1 MTWWQAETKAP
12 ATAYAV
18 AYYRHSAQD
27 RQKNSVEI
35 QSDQVRLW
43 AQQHGVEIIA
53 EFADRGRSGLTAE
66 GRPAFSDMMEWVRT
80 RQDFTQILVL
90 DVSRWGRFQ
99 DIDLSA
105 QYSAECKRHGKEVI
119 YVNLGIENDGS
130 PVYPLVVN
138 FERWRSAQYSRE
150 LSDKV
155 FKGCVKVVQQGY
167 RAGGAAP
174 YATHRIMVDEQ
185 NAPQK
190 VLEHGERKSIQN
202 WRVKLIPGEPQ
213 QVEVV
218 GEIFHQFADR
228 GLDERQIAGVLNNRG
243 VISPGGCPWSPAGVR
258 RILTNRTYAGDAVY
272 NRTSAKLKTPRH
284 RNPPGDWVIAPSA
297 YQPVIPPE
305 VFARVQERLSERRRH
320 VSEAQI
326 WERLKLLHAQY
337 GFLTQSLIAA
347 DADLPCF
354 STVARN
360 CGGITGALYR
370 LYAEVQARARA
381 AVEAK
386 ITELKGKVEAHQ
398 DFLVINDRFTVLI
411 QPAIPALGFESP
423 SWLFRPD
430 HRPAVD
436 VTLGVPLAD
445 QHGGEILGYLAM
457 PRLLMPTGWLRLS
470 SANTG
475 LITLHGYQGLNF
487 LKELMG

>member
-1 MTWWQAETKAP
+1 MTWWQVSTNETT
-12 ATAYAV
+12 TAYAV

-35 QSDQVRLW
+35 QSDQVRAW
-43 AQQHGVEIIA
+43 ARDHHVTLIA

-66 GRPAFSDMMEWVRT
+66 GRPAFTEMMEWVRT

-174 YATHRIMVDEQ
+174 YATHRMMVDEQ

-190 VLEHGERKSIQN
+190 VLEHGEHKSIQN
-202 WRVKLIPGEPQ
+202 WRVKLVPGEPQ

-228 GLDERQIAGVLNNRG
+228 GLDERQIAGVLNHRG
-243 VISPGGCPWSPAGVR
+243 VISPGGRPWSASSVH
-258 RILTNRTYAGDAVY
+258 RILTNRTYAGAAIY

-284 RNPPGDWVIAPSA
+284 RNPRSEWVVAPAA

-305 VFARVQERLSERRRH
+305 VFERVQDRLSERRRH
-320 VSEAQI
+320 LSEAQI
-326 WERLKLLHAQY
+326 WERLKILHAQY
-337 GFLTQSLIAA
+337 GFLTQALIEA
-347 DADLPCF
+347 DSELPCF
-354 STVARN
+354 ATVARH
-360 CGGITGALYR
+360 CDGMAGTLYR
-370 LYAEVQARARA
+370 LYAAVQAKARA
-381 AVEAK
+381 AVEQE
-386 ITELKGKVEAHQ
+386 ISGLGGKVEAHQ

-411 QPAIPALGFESP
+411 QPAVPALGYGTP

-436 VTLGVPLAD
+436 LTLGVPLAD
-445 QHGGEILGYLAM
+445 EHGSEILGYLAM

-475 LITLHGYQGLNF
+475 LITLHGYQGLHF
-487 LKELMG
+487 LKELIG